1 MARVDAQQS
10 SSNQADT
17 IGGKALEEDILAA
30 APVPQLSLHKRP
42 SWGCSEVRQFLSCCV
57 PDTGLALAELEEGGD
72 ARTPPTPSQQRK
84 ESIETPTPPKST
96 LCTLVSGPGLP
107 LS

>member
-17 IGGKALEEDILAA
+17 IGGKALEDILAA

-57 PDTGLALAELEEGGD
+57 PDTGLALAELDPGVV
-72 ARTPPTPSQQRK
+72 
-84 ESIETPTPPKST
+84 PKSIGE
-96 LCTLVSGPGLP
+96 GPIRGWRRAAAQVEHTM
-107 LS
+107 